1 MYLCVSRRYRY
12 RLRDEVVNEQYL
24 IEEIYERE
32 LDLAEQY
39 DSDETDSDETNDDC
53 SDESYLEREGL
64 LESKQNYGSIQNWR
78 LSICTKLDLINAQ
91 TFNIGLILTL
101 IVSIKIFSKHLVE
114 VSDEAANKRVYTLTK
129 TFL

>member
-1 MYLCVSRRYRY
+1 MWYAFLAVNYLLVQTPELFIIESTTWKIFHGIKAGFVFLSLVMYLCVSRRYRY

-39 DSDETDSDETNDDC
+39 DSDETDSDETNDDY

-64 LESKQNYGSIQNWR
+64 LESKQTYGSIPN
-78 LSICTKLDLINAQ
+78 
-91 TFNIGLILTL
+91 
-101 IVSIKIFSKHLVE
+101 
-114 VSDEAANKRVYTLTK
+114 
-129 TFL
+129 